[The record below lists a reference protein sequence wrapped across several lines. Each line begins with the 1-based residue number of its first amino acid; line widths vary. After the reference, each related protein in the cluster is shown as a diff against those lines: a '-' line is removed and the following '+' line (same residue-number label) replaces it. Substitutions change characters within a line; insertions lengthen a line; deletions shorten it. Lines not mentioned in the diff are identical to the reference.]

1 MTVTLC
7 SAGSEGAS
15 GGSADE
21 NDHSSSSA
29 VVVAAGAGG
38 AAIAGVADLGVDGL
52 EEESW
57 ADASAAKGSFVVF
70 CCGGGWENADC
81 CSKDGCGVDDCEV
94 EGWETKP
101 EKGEKGGG
109 VGDDTGPPPALL
121 FWVMDDSKAGPGI
134 SRSRL
139 VIGT

>member
-21 NDHSSSSA
+21 NDHSSSSLFVGA
-29 VVVAAGAGG
+29 AAGAGG
-38 AAIAGVADLGVDGL
+38 GATAVIGLGVDGL

-57 ADASAAKGSFVVF
+57 EDARAAKGSFVIF
-70 CCGGGWENADC
+70 CWGGGWEKADC
-81 CSKDGCGVDDCEV
+81 CSKDGCGVDDCEI
-94 EGWETKP
+94 EGWETNP

-109 VGDDTGPPPALL
+109 VGDETGPLPALL
-121 FWVMDDSKAGPGI
+121 FWVIDDSNAGPGI
-134 SRSRL
+134 SERWL
-139 VIGT
+139 VTT